1 MWKRR
6 SLLFIITF
14 TLLLSVTV
22 VDMTQWSHK
31 SAEASG
37 LHKQDAVQGTHYLA
51 LGDSLAFGYQPDGNY
66 TNGYVDDISKVVK
79 HLGIT
84 DVNNIACAGETSTSF
99 INGGCPGPNKQT
111 GTTPQL
117 TAALQDLHDNAGNV
131 ALVTVSIGSNDVLS
145 DIDLAHCTIN
155 DDKFNADLATLDNN
169 LTQTILPQ
177 LHDALQVDGKQTGQL
192 LVGNY
197 YDPFQNQT
205 ICSNINTL
213 PYVQALNQHLAD
225 DVSTYGSIVDI
236 FDAINTASTPGQNL
250 CTYTWICS
258 HYTDIHPTNKGYWV
272 IARAYLSQISTNTD
286 QSTHSK

>member
-6 SLLFIITF
+6 SLLFIITL

-22 VDMTQWSHK
+22 VSVTQWSHK
-31 SAEASG
+31 SAQAAG
-37 LHKQDAVQGTHYLA
+37 VHKQDAVQGTHYLA

-66 TNGYVDDISKVVK
+66 TNGYVDDISKVVN

-84 DVNNIACAGETSTSF
+84 DVSNIACAGETSTSF

-117 TAALQDLHDNAGNV
+117 TAALQDLQNNAGNV
-131 ALVTVSIGSNDVLS
+131 ALVTLNIGSNDVLPN
-145 DIDLAHCTIN
+145 IDLAHCTVN

-177 LHDALQVDGKQTGQL
+177 LHAALQVNGNQTGQL

-205 ICSNINTL
+205 FCPNINTT
-213 PYVQALNQHLAD
+213 PYVQTLNQHLAD
-225 DVSTYGSIVDI
+225 DVSAYGSIVDV
-236 FDAINTASTPGQNL
+236 FDAINTATTPDPNL
-250 CTYTWICS
+250 CTDTWICS
-258 HYTDIHPTNKGYWV
+258 QYTNIHATNKGYWV
-272 IARAYLSQISTNTD
+272 IAKAYLSQIINNAD
-286 QSTHSK
+286 QRTRAK